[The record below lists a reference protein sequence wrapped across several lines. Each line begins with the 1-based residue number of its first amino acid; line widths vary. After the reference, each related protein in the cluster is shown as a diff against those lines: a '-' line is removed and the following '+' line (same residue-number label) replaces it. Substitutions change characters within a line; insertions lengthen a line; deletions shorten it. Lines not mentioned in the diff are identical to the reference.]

1 MKNQALS
8 TLTFFLA
15 FLLFS
20 LLGTHSGFAQ
30 PQLWGNAAATQP
42 IFEALDSVYAF
53 RFAHSKRVAAT
64 YRIRYPKHPSGYFL
78 HGFTLYWE
86 DIAQHAKATRLDSIH
101 HYMQN
106 AKSRAEVYLENDE
119 NSLEGVFFNLISSS
133 LLMQIYADRGQHF
146 KAAGQAKNTYN
157 QLKASMELQNEF
169 PDFIFSTGLY
179 NYYREAYPEIHTSYR
194 SVLWLFRSGNKPL
207 GKKQLA
213 HATIHGKFL
222 KQEARYFA
230 GHIYLCYE
238 AKPDS
243 ALYFS
248 RPLVREFPQNTYFR
262 LKHMQALA
270 AAGEFRELH
279 ENVLFLKR
287 LSHKNTRVKAS
298 ISIFEG
304 IVAAQKGESVQ
315 AEMLFVQA
323 EKQLSASPPDF
334 AHLRAILQLGRGYL
348 AKQKGE
354 HEKVKAHY
362 KAAEEFVDY
371 PYIQKKHALL
381 AFKNAR

>member
-1 MKNQALS
+1 LKNQALS
-8 TLTFFLA
+8 TITFFLA
-15 FLLFS
+15 FSLFS
-20 LLGTHSGFAQ
+20 LLGTYSGFAQ
-30 PQLWGNAAATQP
+30 PQLWGNTAATQP
-42 IFEALDSVYAF
+42 IFEALDSMYAF
-53 RFAHSKRVAAT
+53 RFAHPRRVAAT
-64 YRIRYPKHPSGYFL
+64 YHARYPEHPAGHFL
-78 HGFTLYWE
+78 YGLTLYWE
-86 DIAQHAKATRLDSIH
+86 DIAQHAQAKRLDSIQY
-101 HYMQN
+101 YMQS
-106 AKSRAEVYLENDE
+106 AKSRAEVYLERDE
-119 NSLEGVFFNLISSS
+119 NSLEGVFFNLVSSS

-179 NYYREAYPEIHTSYR
+179 NYYREAYPEIHASYR
-194 SVLWLFRSGNKPL
+194 SVLWLFRSGHKPL

-213 HATIHGKFL
+213 HAAIHGKFL

-270 AAGEFRELH
+270 AAGKFSELH

-298 ISIFEG
+298 IPIFEG

-315 AEMLFVQA
+315 AEALFLLA
-323 EKQLSASPPDF
+323 EKELSSLPPGF

-348 AKQKGE
+348 AKRKSQ
-354 HEKVKAHY
+354 HDKAATHY
-362 KAAEEFVDY
+362 EAAEEFVDY

-381 AFKNAR
+381 ALKNAR